1 MMTTL
6 TIDDDLINESLN
18 VGRFK
23 TKENAVVTALK
34 EFISRR
40 KHVEI
45 VDLFGRFD
53 PDSAYDYKQGRDF

>member
-6 TIDDDLINESLN
+6 AIDDLINESLD